1 MTRKRI
7 NLSDA
12 IDDLAPAPP
21 PCFLNRLEWTEYLK
35 SCAASQ
41 NDGESPKII
50 LIQNGEPSINYAYD
64 ICADCT
70 QVHSLAM
77 TQAGKCNPN
86 ALKSQAPKEEC
97 TA

>member
-41 NDGESPKII
+41 NDGESQKII
-50 LIQNGEPSINYAYD
+50 LIQDGEPRINFGYD

-77 TQAGKCNPN
+77 TQQGKCNPN
-86 ALKSQAPKEEC
+86 ALKAQAPKEEC

>member
-1 MTRKRI
+1 MPRL

-21 PCFLNRLEWTEYLK
+21 PCFLNRLEWVEYLK

-41 NDGESPKII
+41 ADGNNPKIVVVK
-50 LIQNGEPSINYAYD
+50 NGEPFINYDYP

-70 QVHSLAM
+70 QSHSLAM
-77 TQAGKCNPN
+77 TKSGKCKPD
-86 ALKSQAPKEEC
+86 ALKNQEPKDG
-97 TA
+97 AA

>member
-1 MTRKRI
+1 MTRL

-12 IDDLAPAPP
+12 IDDLAPPPP
-21 PCFLNRLEWTEYLK
+21 PCYQNRMEWVQYLK
-35 SCAASQ
+35 AAAASQ

-50 LIQNGEPSINYAYD
+50 LIAQGEPAINFDYP

-77 TQAGKCNPN
+77 TKANRCNPN
-86 ALKSQAPKEEC
+86 FLKQQGATQP
-97 TA
+97 

>member
-1 MTRKRI
+1 MSRL
-7 NLSDA
+7 NLCDA
-12 IDDLAPAPP
+12 VDDLAPPPP
-21 PCFLNRLEWTEYLK
+21 PCFLNKLEWVEYLK

-50 LIQNGEPSINYAYD
+50 YIADGEPKINYDYP

-77 TQAGKCNPN
+77 GKAGRCKPN
-86 ALKSQAPKEEC
+86 FLKEQRLA
-97 TA
+97 

>member
-1 MTRKRI
+1 MTRL

-12 IDDLAPAPP
+12 IDDLAPPPP
-21 PCFLNRLEWTEYLK
+21 PCFLNRAEWTEYLK

-50 LIQNGEPSINYAYD
+50 LITNGEPRINWDYP

-70 QVHSLAM
+70 QIHSLAM
-77 TQAGKCNPN
+77 TKEGKCQPDF
-86 ALKSQAPKEEC
+86 LKTHGATQK
-97 TA
+97 

>member
-1 MTRKRI
+1 MPRL

-12 IDDLAPAPP
+12 IDDLAPPPP
-21 PCFLNRLEWTEYLK
+21 PCFLNRLEWVEYLK

-41 NDGESPKII
+41 NDGESPKVI
-50 LIQNGEPSINYAYD
+50 LMKDGEPVINYDYP

-77 TQAGKCNPN
+77 STAGKCQPLF
-86 ALKSQAPKEEC
+86 LKSQAPK
-97 TA
+97 TTP

>member
-1 MTRKRI
+1 MTRL

-12 IDDLAPAPP
+12 IDDLAPPPP
-21 PCFLNRLEWTEYLK
+21 PCFLNRLEWVEYLK

-50 LIQNGEPSINYAYD
+50 LITNGEPRINWDYP

-70 QVHSLAM
+70 QIHSLAM
-77 TQAGKCNPN
+77 TKEGRCNPDF
-86 ALKSQAPKEEC
+86 LKTQGATQK
-97 TA
+97 